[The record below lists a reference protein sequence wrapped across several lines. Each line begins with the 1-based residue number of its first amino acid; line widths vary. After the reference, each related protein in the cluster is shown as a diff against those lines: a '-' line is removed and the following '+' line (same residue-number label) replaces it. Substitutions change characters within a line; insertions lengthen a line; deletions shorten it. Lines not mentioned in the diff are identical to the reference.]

1 MKDVSRRSLLAASI
15 AAPLITPSA
24 KRRRRDLSTL
34 MQAGNDP
41 LVERASAWAVD
52 ATNVEAMQH
61 RWQDLESIVFDRAH
75 ELNISCSD
83 ACDSDWPEAREMR
96 FLSAQMDRGYR
107 RLERNA
113 GRVSRIIAITASGAL
128 SKIELGLKWQGPYD
142 WWKPYAWELMEDGI
156 AELRTIIAHS

>member
-1 MKDVSRRSLLAASI
+1 MKDMSRRSLLAASI
-15 AAPLITPSA
+15 ATPLVGPSA

-34 MQAGNDP
+34 LQNGDGP

-52 ATNVEAMQH
+52 ATNIEAMQY
-61 RWQDLESIVFDRAH
+61 RWQDLESLVFDRAL
-75 ELNISCSD
+75 ELKMCCSE
-83 ACDSDWPEAREMR
+83 ACDSDWPEAKEMR
-96 FLSAQMDRGYR
+96 LLSAQIERGYR

-113 GRVSRIIAITASGAL
+113 GRVSRMIAITPTGAL

-156 AELRTIIAHS
+156 SELRKTIAHS

>member
-15 AAPLITPSA
+15 ATPLMTPGA

-34 MQAGNDP
+34 LQTGNDP

-52 ATNVEAMQH
+52 AANVEAMQH

-96 FLSAQMDRGYR
+96 FF
-107 RLERNA
+107 ERA
-113 GRVSRIIAITASGAL
+113 DGSRISSPGAQCGK
-128 SKIELGLKWQGPYD
+128 SQPDNCHHGVRRAFQD
-142 WWKPYAWELMEDGI
+142 
-156 AELRTIIAHS
+156 